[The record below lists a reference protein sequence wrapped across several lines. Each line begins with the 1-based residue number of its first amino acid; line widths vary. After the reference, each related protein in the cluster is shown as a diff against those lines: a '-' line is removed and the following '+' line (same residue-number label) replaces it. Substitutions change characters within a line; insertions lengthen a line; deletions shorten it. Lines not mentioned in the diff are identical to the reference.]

1 MPHQRV
7 GAFVGTGVGESQAA
21 TQQQALAIDPVGLA
35 EAFDDAFG
43 DPLGAMRI
51 ATGVQQQ
58 GELVAAQA
66 RQAVAVLHEAAQAVD
81 HLQDQAVAALVAEG
95 IVDVTEVVQVEVA
108 EHQARPVEFAE
119 ARREQGLEA
128 LAVGDAGQRIL
139 LGEQLQGRLQ
149 TQALARVAQAAAQ
162 AVLGK
167 LFGGQPVDHPNR
179 RLRRLLLQQQDHR
192 PGTGSPQRQAG
203 RRGQEQPRGSAAN
216 RVAAPSQVVTM
227 LSEKAG
233 PSALRRS
240 PSSGAQSGVSARRS
254 RRKGSAGADKQPPK
268 F

>member
-7 GAFVGTGVGESQAA
+7 GAFVGTGVSESQAA

-35 EAFDDAFG
+35 KAFDDAFG
-43 DPLGAMRI
+43 DPLGALRI

-108 EHQARPVEFAE
+108 EHQATPVEFAE

-149 TQALARVAQAAAQ
+149 AQALARVAQAAAQ

-167 LFGGQPVDHPNR
+167 LFGGQPVDHPDR

-192 PGTGSPQRQAG
+192 PGAGSPQRQAG
-203 RRGQEQPRGSAAN
+203 RRGQEQP
-216 RVAAPSQVVTM
+216 
-227 LSEKAG
+227 AG
-233 PSALRRS
+233 LGGEQGGRAL
-240 PSSGAQSGVSARRS
+240 PGGDDAQ
-254 RRKGSAGADKQPPK
+254 RKGRPQRSQA
-268 F
+268 FT